1 MVITMNLEAVI
12 LALIA
17 AIPPTVTA
25 AAALVVS
32 LRTDRKADDIRTS
45 VNGNIASL
53 TYELRRAN
61 ETIISLTAAS
71 MAARSALDLS
81 AGQAGT

>member
-1 MVITMNLEAVI
+1 MNLEAVI